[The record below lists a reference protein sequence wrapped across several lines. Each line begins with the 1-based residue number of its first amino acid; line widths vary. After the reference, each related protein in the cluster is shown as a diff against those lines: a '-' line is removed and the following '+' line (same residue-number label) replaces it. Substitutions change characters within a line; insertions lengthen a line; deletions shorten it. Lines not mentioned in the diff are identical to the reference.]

1 MRKWLVKLER
11 WMNNYKLNKKLL
23 FLYVVC
29 VLLPLIVT
37 DSVVIY
43 IALHTEEVKQQH
55 MMENDVNAVQ
65 FSFSNSIESAASVVK
80 AVDTNEYIDNFL
92 NEKYESSLSYFVACN
107 KAKNLLFNN
116 NIGGDSSRMTI
127 YADNE
132 TITNGGKFSRLS
144 SIKDEE
150 WYQYMVQTGCNTC
163 VYTYYDQSRSPVVGA
178 KRKILFLRRMNC
190 YGPGCEKVVKIELD
204 YSALVRGLVK
214 MNYESPIYIC
224 SDGKILYSN
233 DGKSSSTGMDF
244 LPFIYEDQVGYEK
257 EMTVYGKT
265 LQIYALKSKA
275 NIVDSML
282 QNAPLILLLVLIN
295 AVFPLTFMVAINR
308 SLTTRIREL
317 GQAFESVD
325 QDRLVSIA
333 CVRGKDEIGALM
345 QNYNRMV
352 DRTNELIQTVYKD
365 RLKKQEMDIA
375 RQHAEL
381 LALHSQINPH
391 SLAEYLGSLGYET
404 YAQHPYYASGWDR
417 EKVYPLLGFSDMDF
431 IDDYENKSYVRKY
444 VSDASDFSHVIR
456 TFENKKE
463 GSPAFIFNVTMQN
476 HGGYTEEY
484 RNFSNDVEADCGTDA
499 LNQYLSL
506 IRLTDESLR
515 ELIQYFSEVDEKTLI
530 VFFGDHQPSDTVVR
544 PIQLANG
551 IDPSNLTEAEQAARY
566 QVPYL
571 IWANFGIAEEKNL
584 DMSVN
589 YLGANVLKLAGVPT
603 GAYQNFLLELQKSYP
618 ILSASLM
625 ESADVKEEEQKERL
639 LMYQKLQYYN
649 IFDAGEP

>member
-116 NIGGDSSRMTI
+116 IGGDSSRMTI

-190 YGPGCEKVVKIELD
+190 YGSGCEKVVKIELD

-391 SLAEYLGSLGYET
+391 FLFNALESIRMHSIIKQEYETADMVSKLAVMTRQNVDWGEELVEIRREMEFVEAYLGLQKYRFGDRLSYQLDVAEDCRELRLPKLTVVTFVENACVHGIESKTTPGWIFVRISRDEEELCIEVEDTGDGMDEQTVEILNEKLQNPSIEQLKDKSRVGMLNASLRIKMLT
-404 YAQHPYYASGWDR
+404 SGNYR
-417 EKVYPLLGFSDMDF
+417 ISIESEQGVG
-431 IDDYENKSYVRKY
+431 
-444 VSDASDFSHVIR
+444 
-456 TFENKKE
+456 
-463 GSPAFIFNVTMQN
+463 TMIQL
-476 HGGYTEEY
+476 
-484 RNFSNDVEADCGTDA
+484 R
-499 LNQYLSL
+499 LSL
-506 IRLTDESLR
+506 EALMNST
-515 ELIQYFSEVDEKTLI
+515 
-530 VFFGDHQPSDTVVR
+530 
-544 PIQLANG
+544 G
-551 IDPSNLTEAEQAARY
+551 I
-566 QVPYL
+566 
-571 IWANFGIAEEKNL
+571 
-584 DMSVN
+584 
-589 YLGANVLKLAGVPT
+589 
-603 GAYQNFLLELQKSYP
+603 
-618 ILSASLM
+618 
-625 ESADVKEEEQKERL
+625 
-639 LMYQKLQYYN
+639 
-649 IFDAGEP
+649 

>member
-43 IALHTEEVKQQH
+43 IALHIEEVKQQH

-391 SLAEYLGSLGYET
+391 FLFNALESIRMHSIIKQEYETADMVSKLAVMTRQNVDWGEELVEIRREMEFVEAYLGLQKYRFGDRLSYQLDVAEDCRELRLPKLTVVTFVENACVHGIERKTTPGWIFVRISRDEEELCIEVEDTGDGMDEQTVEILNEKLQNPSIEQLKDKSRVGMLNASLRIKMLT
-404 YAQHPYYASGWDR
+404 SGNYR
-417 EKVYPLLGFSDMDF
+417 ISIESEQGVG
-431 IDDYENKSYVRKY
+431 
-444 VSDASDFSHVIR
+444 
-456 TFENKKE
+456 
-463 GSPAFIFNVTMQN
+463 TMIQL
-476 HGGYTEEY
+476 
-484 RNFSNDVEADCGTDA
+484 R
-499 LNQYLSL
+499 LSL
-506 IRLTDESLR
+506 EALMNST
-515 ELIQYFSEVDEKTLI
+515 
-530 VFFGDHQPSDTVVR
+530 
-544 PIQLANG
+544 G
-551 IDPSNLTEAEQAARY
+551 I
-566 QVPYL
+566 
-571 IWANFGIAEEKNL
+571 
-584 DMSVN
+584 
-589 YLGANVLKLAGVPT
+589 
-603 GAYQNFLLELQKSYP
+603 
-618 ILSASLM
+618 
-625 ESADVKEEEQKERL
+625 
-639 LMYQKLQYYN
+639 
-649 IFDAGEP
+649 

>member
-190 YGPGCEKVVKIELD
+190 YGSGCEKVVKIELD

-265 LQIYALKSKA
+265 LQIYALKSKT

-391 SLAEYLGSLGYET
+391 FLFNALESIRMHSIIKQEYETADMVSKLAVMTRQNVDWGEELVEIRREMEFVEAYLGLQKYRFGDRLSYQLDVAEDCRELRLPKLTVVTFVENACVHGIERKTTPGWIFVRISRDEEELCIEVEDTGDGMDEQTVEILNEKLQNPSIEQLKDKSRVGMLNASLRIKMLT
-404 YAQHPYYASGWDR
+404 SGNYR
-417 EKVYPLLGFSDMDF
+417 ISIESEQGVG
-431 IDDYENKSYVRKY
+431 
-444 VSDASDFSHVIR
+444 
-456 TFENKKE
+456 
-463 GSPAFIFNVTMQN
+463 TMIQL
-476 HGGYTEEY
+476 
-484 RNFSNDVEADCGTDA
+484 R
-499 LNQYLSL
+499 LSL
-506 IRLTDESLR
+506 EALMNST
-515 ELIQYFSEVDEKTLI
+515 
-530 VFFGDHQPSDTVVR
+530 
-544 PIQLANG
+544 G
-551 IDPSNLTEAEQAARY
+551 I
-566 QVPYL
+566 
-571 IWANFGIAEEKNL
+571 
-584 DMSVN
+584 
-589 YLGANVLKLAGVPT
+589 
-603 GAYQNFLLELQKSYP
+603 
-618 ILSASLM
+618 
-625 ESADVKEEEQKERL
+625 
-639 LMYQKLQYYN
+639 
-649 IFDAGEP
+649 

>member
-150 WYQYMVQTGCNTC
+150 WYQYMVKTGCNTC

-190 YGPGCEKVVKIELD
+190 YGSGCEKVVKIELD

-265 LQIYALKSKA
+265 LQIYALKSKT

-391 SLAEYLGSLGYET
+391 FLFNALESIRMHSIIKQEYETADMVSKLAVMTRQNVDWGEELVEIRREMEFVEAYLGLQKYRFGDRLSYQLDVAEDCRELRLPKLTVVTFVENACVHGIESKTTPGWIFVRISRDEEELCIEVEDTGDGMDEQTVKILNEKLQNPSIEQLKDKSRVGMLNASLRIKMLT
-404 YAQHPYYASGWDR
+404 SGNYR
-417 EKVYPLLGFSDMDF
+417 ISIESEQGVG
-431 IDDYENKSYVRKY
+431 
-444 VSDASDFSHVIR
+444 
-456 TFENKKE
+456 
-463 GSPAFIFNVTMQN
+463 TMIQL
-476 HGGYTEEY
+476 
-484 RNFSNDVEADCGTDA
+484 R
-499 LNQYLSL
+499 LSL
-506 IRLTDESLR
+506 EALMNST
-515 ELIQYFSEVDEKTLI
+515 
-530 VFFGDHQPSDTVVR
+530 
-544 PIQLANG
+544 G
-551 IDPSNLTEAEQAARY
+551 I
-566 QVPYL
+566 
-571 IWANFGIAEEKNL
+571 
-584 DMSVN
+584 
-589 YLGANVLKLAGVPT
+589 
-603 GAYQNFLLELQKSYP
+603 
-618 ILSASLM
+618 
-625 ESADVKEEEQKERL
+625 
-639 LMYQKLQYYN
+639 
-649 IFDAGEP
+649 

>member
-190 YGPGCEKVVKIELD
+190 YGSGCEKVVKIELD

-265 LQIYALKSKA
+265 LQIYALKSKT

-391 SLAEYLGSLGYET
+391 FLFNALESIRMHSIIKQEYETADMVSKLAVMTRQNVDWGEELVEIRREMEFVEAYLGLQKYRFGDRLSYQLDVAEDCRELRLPKLTVVTFVENACVHGIESKTTPGWIFVRISRDEEELCIEVEDTGDGMDEQTVKILNEKLQNPSIEQLKDKSRVGMLNASLRIKMLT
-404 YAQHPYYASGWDR
+404 SGNYR
-417 EKVYPLLGFSDMDF
+417 ISIESEQGVG
-431 IDDYENKSYVRKY
+431 
-444 VSDASDFSHVIR
+444 
-456 TFENKKE
+456 
-463 GSPAFIFNVTMQN
+463 TMIQL
-476 HGGYTEEY
+476 
-484 RNFSNDVEADCGTDA
+484 R
-499 LNQYLSL
+499 LSL
-506 IRLTDESLR
+506 EALMNST
-515 ELIQYFSEVDEKTLI
+515 
-530 VFFGDHQPSDTVVR
+530 
-544 PIQLANG
+544 G
-551 IDPSNLTEAEQAARY
+551 I
-566 QVPYL
+566 
-571 IWANFGIAEEKNL
+571 
-584 DMSVN
+584 
-589 YLGANVLKLAGVPT
+589 
-603 GAYQNFLLELQKSYP
+603 
-618 ILSASLM
+618 
-625 ESADVKEEEQKERL
+625 
-639 LMYQKLQYYN
+639 
-649 IFDAGEP
+649 

>member
-190 YGPGCEKVVKIELD
+190 YGSGCEKVVKIELD
-204 YSALVRGLVK
+204 YGALVRGLVK

-391 SLAEYLGSLGYET
+391 FLFNALESIRMHSIIKQEYETADMVSKLAVMTRQNVDWGEELVEIRREMEFVEAYLGLQKYRFGDRLSYQLDVAEDCRELRLPKLTVVTFVENACVHGIERKTTPGWIFVRISRDEEELCIEVEDTGDGMDEQTVKILNEKLQNPSIEQLKDKSRVGMLNASLRIKMLT
-404 YAQHPYYASGWDR
+404 SGNYR
-417 EKVYPLLGFSDMDF
+417 ISIESEQGVG
-431 IDDYENKSYVRKY
+431 
-444 VSDASDFSHVIR
+444 
-456 TFENKKE
+456 
-463 GSPAFIFNVTMQN
+463 TMIQL
-476 HGGYTEEY
+476 
-484 RNFSNDVEADCGTDA
+484 R
-499 LNQYLSL
+499 LSL
-506 IRLTDESLR
+506 EALMNST
-515 ELIQYFSEVDEKTLI
+515 
-530 VFFGDHQPSDTVVR
+530 
-544 PIQLANG
+544 G
-551 IDPSNLTEAEQAARY
+551 I
-566 QVPYL
+566 
-571 IWANFGIAEEKNL
+571 
-584 DMSVN
+584 
-589 YLGANVLKLAGVPT
+589 
-603 GAYQNFLLELQKSYP
+603 
-618 ILSASLM
+618 
-625 ESADVKEEEQKERL
+625 
-639 LMYQKLQYYN
+639 
-649 IFDAGEP
+649 

>member
-1 MRKWLVKLER
+1 MRKWLGKLER

-116 NIGGDSSRMTI
+116 IGGDSSRMTI

-190 YGPGCEKVVKIELD
+190 YGSGCEKVVKIELD

-391 SLAEYLGSLGYET
+391 FLFNALESIRMHSIIKQEYETADMVSKLAVMTRQNVDWGEELVEIRREMEFVEAYLGLQKYRFGDRLSYQLDVAEDCRELRLPKLTVVTFVENACVHGIESKTTPGWIFVRISRDEEELCIEVEDTGDGMDEQTVKILNEKLQNPSIEQLKDKSRVGMLNASLRIKMLT
-404 YAQHPYYASGWDR
+404 SGNYR
-417 EKVYPLLGFSDMDF
+417 ISIESEQGVG
-431 IDDYENKSYVRKY
+431 
-444 VSDASDFSHVIR
+444 
-456 TFENKKE
+456 
-463 GSPAFIFNVTMQN
+463 TMIQL
-476 HGGYTEEY
+476 
-484 RNFSNDVEADCGTDA
+484 R
-499 LNQYLSL
+499 LSL
-506 IRLTDESLR
+506 EALMNST
-515 ELIQYFSEVDEKTLI
+515 
-530 VFFGDHQPSDTVVR
+530 
-544 PIQLANG
+544 G
-551 IDPSNLTEAEQAARY
+551 I
-566 QVPYL
+566 
-571 IWANFGIAEEKNL
+571 
-584 DMSVN
+584 
-589 YLGANVLKLAGVPT
+589 
-603 GAYQNFLLELQKSYP
+603 
-618 ILSASLM
+618 
-625 ESADVKEEEQKERL
+625 
-639 LMYQKLQYYN
+639 
-649 IFDAGEP
+649 

>member
-190 YGPGCEKVVKIELD
+190 YGSGCEKVVKIELD

-265 LQIYALKSKA
+265 LQIYALKSKT

-391 SLAEYLGSLGYET
+391 FLFNALESIRMHSIIKQEYETADMVSKLAVMTRQNVDWGEELVEIRREMEFVEAYLGLQKYRFGDRLSYQLDVAEDCRELRLPKLTVVTFVENACVHGIERKTTPGWIFVRISRDEEELCIEVEDTGDGMDEQTVEILNEKLQNPSIEQLKDKSRVGMLNASLRIKMLT
-404 YAQHPYYASGWDR
+404 SGNYR
-417 EKVYPLLGFSDMDF
+417 ISIESEQGVG
-431 IDDYENKSYVRKY
+431 
-444 VSDASDFSHVIR
+444 
-456 TFENKKE
+456 
-463 GSPAFIFNVTMQN
+463 TMIQL
-476 HGGYTEEY
+476 
-484 RNFSNDVEADCGTDA
+484 R
-499 LNQYLSL
+499 LSL
-506 IRLTDESLR
+506 EALMNS
-515 ELIQYFSEVDEKTLI
+515 K
-530 VFFGDHQPSDTVVR
+530 
-544 PIQLANG
+544 G
-551 IDPSNLTEAEQAARY
+551 I
-566 QVPYL
+566 
-571 IWANFGIAEEKNL
+571 
-584 DMSVN
+584 
-589 YLGANVLKLAGVPT
+589 
-603 GAYQNFLLELQKSYP
+603 
-618 ILSASLM
+618 
-625 ESADVKEEEQKERL
+625 
-639 LMYQKLQYYN
+639 
-649 IFDAGEP
+649 

>member
-1 MRKWLVKLER
+1 MREWLVKLER
-11 WMNNYKLNKKLL
+11 WMNNYKLKKKLL

-65 FSFSNSIESAASVVK
+65 FSLSNSIESAASVAK
-80 AVDTNEYIDNFL
+80 AVDTNKYIDNFL
-92 NEKYESSLSYFVACN
+92 NEKYESSLSYFVAYN
-107 KAKNLLFNN
+107 EAKNLLFNN

-132 TITNGGKFSRLS
+132 TITNGGEFSRLS

-178 KRKILFLRRMNC
+178 KRKILFLRRMNY
-190 YGPGCEKVVKIELD
+190 YGSGCEKVVKIELD

-224 SDGKILYSN
+224 SDGKILCSN

-265 LQIYALKSKA
+265 LQIYALKSKT

-391 SLAEYLGSLGYET
+391 FLFNALESIRMHSIIKQEYETADMVSKLAVMTRQNVDWGEELVEIRREMEFVEAYLGLQKYRFGDRLSYQLDVAEDCRELRLPKLTVVTFVENACVHGIESKTTPGWIFVRISRDEEELCIEVEDTGDGMDEQTVEILNEKLQNPSIEQLKDKSRVGMLNASLRIKMLT
-404 YAQHPYYASGWDR
+404 SGNYR
-417 EKVYPLLGFSDMDF
+417 ISIESEQGVG
-431 IDDYENKSYVRKY
+431 
-444 VSDASDFSHVIR
+444 
-456 TFENKKE
+456 
-463 GSPAFIFNVTMQN
+463 TMIQL
-476 HGGYTEEY
+476 
-484 RNFSNDVEADCGTDA
+484 R
-499 LNQYLSL
+499 LSL
-506 IRLTDESLR
+506 EALMNST
-515 ELIQYFSEVDEKTLI
+515 
-530 VFFGDHQPSDTVVR
+530 
-544 PIQLANG
+544 G
-551 IDPSNLTEAEQAARY
+551 I
-566 QVPYL
+566 
-571 IWANFGIAEEKNL
+571 
-584 DMSVN
+584 
-589 YLGANVLKLAGVPT
+589 
-603 GAYQNFLLELQKSYP
+603 
-618 ILSASLM
+618 
-625 ESADVKEEEQKERL
+625 
-639 LMYQKLQYYN
+639 
-649 IFDAGEP
+649 

>member
-190 YGPGCEKVVKIELD
+190 YGSGCEKVVKIELD
-204 YSALVRGLVK
+204 YGALVRGLVK

-333 CVRGKDEIGALM
+333 CVRGKEEIGALM

-391 SLAEYLGSLGYET
+391 FLFNALESIRMHSIIKQEYETADMVSKLAVMTRQNVDWGEELVEIRREMEFVEAYLGLQKYRFGDRLSYQLDVAEDCRELRLPKLTVVTFVENACVHGIESKTTPGWIFVRISRDEEELCIEVEDTGDGMDEQTVKILNEKLQNPSIEQLKDKSRVGMLNASLRIKMLT
-404 YAQHPYYASGWDR
+404 SGNYR
-417 EKVYPLLGFSDMDF
+417 ISIESEQGVG
-431 IDDYENKSYVRKY
+431 
-444 VSDASDFSHVIR
+444 
-456 TFENKKE
+456 
-463 GSPAFIFNVTMQN
+463 TMIQL
-476 HGGYTEEY
+476 
-484 RNFSNDVEADCGTDA
+484 R
-499 LNQYLSL
+499 LSL
-506 IRLTDESLR
+506 EALMNST
-515 ELIQYFSEVDEKTLI
+515 
-530 VFFGDHQPSDTVVR
+530 
-544 PIQLANG
+544 G
-551 IDPSNLTEAEQAARY
+551 I
-566 QVPYL
+566 
-571 IWANFGIAEEKNL
+571 
-584 DMSVN
+584 
-589 YLGANVLKLAGVPT
+589 
-603 GAYQNFLLELQKSYP
+603 
-618 ILSASLM
+618 
-625 ESADVKEEEQKERL
+625 
-639 LMYQKLQYYN
+639 
-649 IFDAGEP
+649 

>member
-80 AVDTNEYIDNFL
+80 AVDANEYIDNFL

-391 SLAEYLGSLGYET
+391 FLFNALESIRMHSIIKQEYETADMVSKLAVMTRQNVDWGEELVEIRREMEFVEAYLGLQKYRFGDRLSYQLDVAEDCRELRLPKLTVVTFVENACVHGIERKTTPGWIFVRISRDEEELCIEVEDTGDGMDEQTVKILNEKLQNPSIEQLKDKSRVGMLNASLRIKMLT
-404 YAQHPYYASGWDR
+404 SGNYR
-417 EKVYPLLGFSDMDF
+417 ISIESEQGVG
-431 IDDYENKSYVRKY
+431 
-444 VSDASDFSHVIR
+444 
-456 TFENKKE
+456 
-463 GSPAFIFNVTMQN
+463 TMIQL
-476 HGGYTEEY
+476 
-484 RNFSNDVEADCGTDA
+484 R
-499 LNQYLSL
+499 LSL
-506 IRLTDESLR
+506 EALMNST
-515 ELIQYFSEVDEKTLI
+515 
-530 VFFGDHQPSDTVVR
+530 
-544 PIQLANG
+544 G
-551 IDPSNLTEAEQAARY
+551 I
-566 QVPYL
+566 
-571 IWANFGIAEEKNL
+571 
-584 DMSVN
+584 
-589 YLGANVLKLAGVPT
+589 
-603 GAYQNFLLELQKSYP
+603 
-618 ILSASLM
+618 
-625 ESADVKEEEQKERL
+625 
-639 LMYQKLQYYN
+639 
-649 IFDAGEP
+649 

>member
-190 YGPGCEKVVKIELD
+190 YGSGCEKVVKIELD

-391 SLAEYLGSLGYET
+391 FLFNALESIRMHSIIKQEYETADMVSKLAVMTRQNVDWGEELVEIRREMEFVEAYLGLQKYRFGDRLSYQLDVTEDCRELRLPKLTVVTFVENACVHGIESKTTPGWIFVRISRDEEELCIEVEDTGDGMDEQTVEILNEKLQNPSIEQLKDKSRVGMLNASLRIKMLT
-404 YAQHPYYASGWDR
+404 SGNYR
-417 EKVYPLLGFSDMDF
+417 ISIESEQGVG
-431 IDDYENKSYVRKY
+431 
-444 VSDASDFSHVIR
+444 
-456 TFENKKE
+456 
-463 GSPAFIFNVTMQN
+463 TMIQL
-476 HGGYTEEY
+476 
-484 RNFSNDVEADCGTDA
+484 R
-499 LNQYLSL
+499 LSL
-506 IRLTDESLR
+506 EALMNST
-515 ELIQYFSEVDEKTLI
+515 
-530 VFFGDHQPSDTVVR
+530 
-544 PIQLANG
+544 G
-551 IDPSNLTEAEQAARY
+551 I
-566 QVPYL
+566 
-571 IWANFGIAEEKNL
+571 
-584 DMSVN
+584 
-589 YLGANVLKLAGVPT
+589 
-603 GAYQNFLLELQKSYP
+603 
-618 ILSASLM
+618 
-625 ESADVKEEEQKERL
+625 
-639 LMYQKLQYYN
+639 
-649 IFDAGEP
+649 

>member
-265 LQIYALKSKA
+265 LQIYALKSKT

-391 SLAEYLGSLGYET
+391 FLFNALESIRMHSIIKQEYETADMVSKLAVMTRQNVDWGEELVEIRREMEFVEAYLGLQKYRFGDRLSYQLDVAEDCRELRLPKLTVVTFVENACVHGIERKTTPGWIFVRISRDEEELCIEVEDTGDGMDEQTVKILNEKLQNPSIEQLKDKSRVGMLNASLRIKMLT
-404 YAQHPYYASGWDR
+404 SGNYR
-417 EKVYPLLGFSDMDF
+417 ISIESEQGVG
-431 IDDYENKSYVRKY
+431 
-444 VSDASDFSHVIR
+444 
-456 TFENKKE
+456 
-463 GSPAFIFNVTMQN
+463 TMIQL
-476 HGGYTEEY
+476 
-484 RNFSNDVEADCGTDA
+484 R
-499 LNQYLSL
+499 LSL
-506 IRLTDESLR
+506 EALMNS
-515 ELIQYFSEVDEKTLI
+515 K
-530 VFFGDHQPSDTVVR
+530 
-544 PIQLANG
+544 G
-551 IDPSNLTEAEQAARY
+551 I
-566 QVPYL
+566 
-571 IWANFGIAEEKNL
+571 
-584 DMSVN
+584 
-589 YLGANVLKLAGVPT
+589 
-603 GAYQNFLLELQKSYP
+603 
-618 ILSASLM
+618 
-625 ESADVKEEEQKERL
+625 
-639 LMYQKLQYYN
+639 
-649 IFDAGEP
+649 

>member
-11 WMNNYKLNKKLL
+11 WMNNYKLNKQLL

-116 NIGGDSSRMTI
+116 IGGDSSRMTI

-190 YGPGCEKVVKIELD
+190 YGSGCEKVVKIELD

-391 SLAEYLGSLGYET
+391 FLFNALESIRMHSIIKQEYETADMVSKLAVMTRQNVDWGEELVEIRREMEFVEAYLGLQKYRFGDRLSYQLDVAEDCRELRLPKLTVVTFVENACVHGIESKTTPGWIFVRISRDEEELCIEVEDTGDGMDEQTVKILNEKLQNPSIEQLKDKSRVGMLNASLRIKMLT
-404 YAQHPYYASGWDR
+404 SGNYR
-417 EKVYPLLGFSDMDF
+417 ISIESEQGVG
-431 IDDYENKSYVRKY
+431 
-444 VSDASDFSHVIR
+444 
-456 TFENKKE
+456 
-463 GSPAFIFNVTMQN
+463 TMIQL
-476 HGGYTEEY
+476 
-484 RNFSNDVEADCGTDA
+484 R
-499 LNQYLSL
+499 LSL
-506 IRLTDESLR
+506 EALMNST
-515 ELIQYFSEVDEKTLI
+515 
-530 VFFGDHQPSDTVVR
+530 
-544 PIQLANG
+544 G
-551 IDPSNLTEAEQAARY
+551 I
-566 QVPYL
+566 
-571 IWANFGIAEEKNL
+571 
-584 DMSVN
+584 
-589 YLGANVLKLAGVPT
+589 
-603 GAYQNFLLELQKSYP
+603 
-618 ILSASLM
+618 
-625 ESADVKEEEQKERL
+625 
-639 LMYQKLQYYN
+639 
-649 IFDAGEP
+649 

>member
-23 FLYVVC
+23 FLYVAC

-190 YGPGCEKVVKIELD
+190 YGSGCEKVVKIELD

-391 SLAEYLGSLGYET
+391 FLFNALESIRMHSIIKQEYETADMVSKLAVMTRQNVDWGEELVEIRREMEFVEAYLGLQKYRFGDRLSYQLDVAEDCRELRLPKLTVVTFVENACVHGIESKTTPGWIFVRISRDEEELCIEVEDTGDGMDEQTVEILNEKLQNPSIEQLKDKSRVGMLNASLRIKMLT
-404 YAQHPYYASGWDR
+404 SGNYR
-417 EKVYPLLGFSDMDF
+417 ISIESEQGVG
-431 IDDYENKSYVRKY
+431 
-444 VSDASDFSHVIR
+444 
-456 TFENKKE
+456 
-463 GSPAFIFNVTMQN
+463 TMIQL
-476 HGGYTEEY
+476 
-484 RNFSNDVEADCGTDA
+484 R
-499 LNQYLSL
+499 LSL
-506 IRLTDESLR
+506 EALMNST
-515 ELIQYFSEVDEKTLI
+515 
-530 VFFGDHQPSDTVVR
+530 
-544 PIQLANG
+544 G
-551 IDPSNLTEAEQAARY
+551 I
-566 QVPYL
+566 
-571 IWANFGIAEEKNL
+571 
-584 DMSVN
+584 
-589 YLGANVLKLAGVPT
+589 
-603 GAYQNFLLELQKSYP
+603 
-618 ILSASLM
+618 
-625 ESADVKEEEQKERL
+625 
-639 LMYQKLQYYN
+639 
-649 IFDAGEP
+649 

>member
-391 SLAEYLGSLGYET
+391 FLFNALESIRMHSIIKQEYETADMVSKLAVMTRQNVDWGEELVEIRREMEFVEAYLGLQKYRFGDRLSYQLDVAEDCRELRLPKLTVVTFVENACVHGIERKTTPGWIFVRISRDEEELCIEVEDTGDGMDEQTVEILNEKLQNPSIEQLKDKSRVGMLNASLRIKMLT
-404 YAQHPYYASGWDR
+404 SGNYR
-417 EKVYPLLGFSDMDF
+417 ISIESEQGVG
-431 IDDYENKSYVRKY
+431 
-444 VSDASDFSHVIR
+444 
-456 TFENKKE
+456 
-463 GSPAFIFNVTMQN
+463 TMIQL
-476 HGGYTEEY
+476 
-484 RNFSNDVEADCGTDA
+484 R
-499 LNQYLSL
+499 LSL
-506 IRLTDESLR
+506 EALMNST
-515 ELIQYFSEVDEKTLI
+515 
-530 VFFGDHQPSDTVVR
+530 
-544 PIQLANG
+544 G
-551 IDPSNLTEAEQAARY
+551 I
-566 QVPYL
+566 
-571 IWANFGIAEEKNL
+571 
-584 DMSVN
+584 
-589 YLGANVLKLAGVPT
+589 
-603 GAYQNFLLELQKSYP
+603 
-618 ILSASLM
+618 
-625 ESADVKEEEQKERL
+625 
-639 LMYQKLQYYN
+639 
-649 IFDAGEP
+649 

>member
-80 AVDTNEYIDNFL
+80 AVDANEYIDNFL

-190 YGPGCEKVVKIELD
+190 YGSGCEKVVKIELD

-391 SLAEYLGSLGYET
+391 FLFNALESIRMHSIIKQEYETADMVSKLAVMTRQNVDWGEELVEIRREMEFVEAYLGLQKYRFGDRLSYQLDVAEDCRELRLPKLTVVTFVENACVHGIESKTTPGWIFVRISRDEEELCIEVEDTGDGMDEQTVKILNEKLQNPSIEQLKDKSRVGMLNASLRIKMLT
-404 YAQHPYYASGWDR
+404 SGNYR
-417 EKVYPLLGFSDMDF
+417 ISIESEQGVG
-431 IDDYENKSYVRKY
+431 
-444 VSDASDFSHVIR
+444 
-456 TFENKKE
+456 
-463 GSPAFIFNVTMQN
+463 TMIQL
-476 HGGYTEEY
+476 
-484 RNFSNDVEADCGTDA
+484 R
-499 LNQYLSL
+499 LSL
-506 IRLTDESLR
+506 EALMNS
-515 ELIQYFSEVDEKTLI
+515 K
-530 VFFGDHQPSDTVVR
+530 
-544 PIQLANG
+544 G
-551 IDPSNLTEAEQAARY
+551 I
-566 QVPYL
+566 
-571 IWANFGIAEEKNL
+571 
-584 DMSVN
+584 
-589 YLGANVLKLAGVPT
+589 
-603 GAYQNFLLELQKSYP
+603 
-618 ILSASLM
+618 
-625 ESADVKEEEQKERL
+625 
-639 LMYQKLQYYN
+639 
-649 IFDAGEP
+649 

>member
-265 LQIYALKSKA
+265 LQIYALKSKT

-352 DRTNELIQTVYKD
+352 DRTNELIRTVYKD
-365 RLKKQEMDIA
+365 RLKKQELDIA

-391 SLAEYLGSLGYET
+391 FLFNALESIRMHSIIKQEYETADMVSKLAVMTRQNVDWGEELVEIRREMEFVEAYLGLQKYRFGDRLSYQLDVAEDCRELRLPKLTVVTFVENACVHGIERKTTPGWIFVRISRDEEELCIEVEDTGDGMDEQTVEILNEKLQNPSIEQLKDKSRVGMLNASLRIKMLT
-404 YAQHPYYASGWDR
+404 SGNYR
-417 EKVYPLLGFSDMDF
+417 ISIESEQGVG
-431 IDDYENKSYVRKY
+431 
-444 VSDASDFSHVIR
+444 
-456 TFENKKE
+456 
-463 GSPAFIFNVTMQN
+463 TMIQL
-476 HGGYTEEY
+476 
-484 RNFSNDVEADCGTDA
+484 R
-499 LNQYLSL
+499 LSL
-506 IRLTDESLR
+506 EALMNST
-515 ELIQYFSEVDEKTLI
+515 
-530 VFFGDHQPSDTVVR
+530 
-544 PIQLANG
+544 G
-551 IDPSNLTEAEQAARY
+551 I
-566 QVPYL
+566 
-571 IWANFGIAEEKNL
+571 
-584 DMSVN
+584 
-589 YLGANVLKLAGVPT
+589 
-603 GAYQNFLLELQKSYP
+603 
-618 ILSASLM
+618 
-625 ESADVKEEEQKERL
+625 
-639 LMYQKLQYYN
+639 
-649 IFDAGEP
+649 

>member
-80 AVDTNEYIDNFL
+80 AVDANEYIDNFL

-391 SLAEYLGSLGYET
+391 FLFNALESIRMHSIIKQEYETADMVSKLAVMTRQNVDWGEELVEIRREMEFVEAYLGLQKYRFGDRLSYQLDVAEDCRELRLPKLTVVTFVENACVHGIESKTTPGWIFVRISRDEEELCIEVEDTGDGMDEQTVEILNEKLQNPSIEQLKDKSRVGMLNASLRIKMLT
-404 YAQHPYYASGWDR
+404 SGNYR
-417 EKVYPLLGFSDMDF
+417 ISIESEQGVG
-431 IDDYENKSYVRKY
+431 
-444 VSDASDFSHVIR
+444 
-456 TFENKKE
+456 
-463 GSPAFIFNVTMQN
+463 TMIQL
-476 HGGYTEEY
+476 
-484 RNFSNDVEADCGTDA
+484 R
-499 LNQYLSL
+499 LSL
-506 IRLTDESLR
+506 EALMNST
-515 ELIQYFSEVDEKTLI
+515 
-530 VFFGDHQPSDTVVR
+530 
-544 PIQLANG
+544 G
-551 IDPSNLTEAEQAARY
+551 I
-566 QVPYL
+566 
-571 IWANFGIAEEKNL
+571 
-584 DMSVN
+584 
-589 YLGANVLKLAGVPT
+589 
-603 GAYQNFLLELQKSYP
+603 
-618 ILSASLM
+618 
-625 ESADVKEEEQKERL
+625 
-639 LMYQKLQYYN
+639 
-649 IFDAGEP
+649 

>member
-116 NIGGDSSRMTI
+116 IGGDSSRMTI

-190 YGPGCEKVVKIELD
+190 YGSGCEKVVKIELD

-391 SLAEYLGSLGYET
+391 FLFNALESIRMHSIIKQEYETADMVSKLAVMTRQNVDWGEELVEIRREMEFVEAYLGLQKYRFGDRLSYQLDVAEDCRELRLPKLTVVTFVENACVHGIERKTTPGWIFVRISRDEEELCIEVEDTGDGMDEQTVKILNEKLQNPSIEQLKDKSRVGMLNASLRIKMLT
-404 YAQHPYYASGWDR
+404 SGNYR
-417 EKVYPLLGFSDMDF
+417 ISIESEQGVG
-431 IDDYENKSYVRKY
+431 
-444 VSDASDFSHVIR
+444 
-456 TFENKKE
+456 
-463 GSPAFIFNVTMQN
+463 TMIQL
-476 HGGYTEEY
+476 
-484 RNFSNDVEADCGTDA
+484 R
-499 LNQYLSL
+499 LSL
-506 IRLTDESLR
+506 EALMNST
-515 ELIQYFSEVDEKTLI
+515 
-530 VFFGDHQPSDTVVR
+530 
-544 PIQLANG
+544 G
-551 IDPSNLTEAEQAARY
+551 I
-566 QVPYL
+566 
-571 IWANFGIAEEKNL
+571 
-584 DMSVN
+584 
-589 YLGANVLKLAGVPT
+589 
-603 GAYQNFLLELQKSYP
+603 
-618 ILSASLM
+618 
-625 ESADVKEEEQKERL
+625 
-639 LMYQKLQYYN
+639 
-649 IFDAGEP
+649 

>member
-190 YGPGCEKVVKIELD
+190 YGSGCEKVVKIELD

-265 LQIYALKSKA
+265 LQIYALKSKT

-391 SLAEYLGSLGYET
+391 FLFNALESIRMHSIIKQEYETADMVSKLAVMTRQNVDWGEELVEIRREMEFVEAYLGLQKYRFGDRLSYQLDVAEDCRELRLPKLTVVTFVENACVHGIESKTTPGWIFVRISRDEEELCIEVEDTGDGMDEQTVEILNEKLQNPSIEQLKDKSRVGMLNASLRIKMLT
-404 YAQHPYYASGWDR
+404 SGNYR
-417 EKVYPLLGFSDMDF
+417 ISIESEQGVG
-431 IDDYENKSYVRKY
+431 
-444 VSDASDFSHVIR
+444 
-456 TFENKKE
+456 
-463 GSPAFIFNVTMQN
+463 TMIQL
-476 HGGYTEEY
+476 
-484 RNFSNDVEADCGTDA
+484 R
-499 LNQYLSL
+499 LSL
-506 IRLTDESLR
+506 EALMNST
-515 ELIQYFSEVDEKTLI
+515 
-530 VFFGDHQPSDTVVR
+530 
-544 PIQLANG
+544 G
-551 IDPSNLTEAEQAARY
+551 I
-566 QVPYL
+566 
-571 IWANFGIAEEKNL
+571 
-584 DMSVN
+584 
-589 YLGANVLKLAGVPT
+589 
-603 GAYQNFLLELQKSYP
+603 
-618 ILSASLM
+618 
-625 ESADVKEEEQKERL
+625 
-639 LMYQKLQYYN
+639 
-649 IFDAGEP
+649 

>member
-190 YGPGCEKVVKIELD
+190 YGSGCEKVVKIELD
-204 YSALVRGLVK
+204 YGALVRGLVK

-265 LQIYALKSKA
+265 LQIYALKSKT

-391 SLAEYLGSLGYET
+391 FLFNALESIRMHSIIKQEYETADMVSKLAVMTRQNVDWGEELVEIRREMEFVEAYLGLQKYRFGDRLSYQLDVAEDCRELRLPKLTVVTFVENACVHGIESKTTPGWIFVRISRDEEELCIEVEDTGDGMDEQTVKILNEKLQNPSIEQLKDKSRVGMLNASLRIKMLT
-404 YAQHPYYASGWDR
+404 SGNYR
-417 EKVYPLLGFSDMDF
+417 ISIESEQGVG
-431 IDDYENKSYVRKY
+431 
-444 VSDASDFSHVIR
+444 
-456 TFENKKE
+456 
-463 GSPAFIFNVTMQN
+463 TMIQL
-476 HGGYTEEY
+476 
-484 RNFSNDVEADCGTDA
+484 R
-499 LNQYLSL
+499 LSL
-506 IRLTDESLR
+506 EALMNST
-515 ELIQYFSEVDEKTLI
+515 
-530 VFFGDHQPSDTVVR
+530 
-544 PIQLANG
+544 G
-551 IDPSNLTEAEQAARY
+551 I
-566 QVPYL
+566 
-571 IWANFGIAEEKNL
+571 
-584 DMSVN
+584 
-589 YLGANVLKLAGVPT
+589 
-603 GAYQNFLLELQKSYP
+603 
-618 ILSASLM
+618 
-625 ESADVKEEEQKERL
+625 
-639 LMYQKLQYYN
+639 
-649 IFDAGEP
+649 

>member
-92 NEKYESSLSYFVACN
+92 NEKYESSLSYCVAFD
-107 KAKNLLFNN
+107 KAKNLVFNTD
-116 NIGGDSSRMTI
+116 IGGDSSRMTI

-190 YGPGCEKVVKIELD
+190 YGSGCEKVVKIELD
-204 YSALVRGLVK
+204 YGALVRGLVK

-391 SLAEYLGSLGYET
+391 FLFNALESIRMHSIIKQEYETADMVSKLAVMTRQNVDGGEELVEIRREMEFVEAYLGLQKYRFGDRLSYQLDVAEDCRELRLPKLTVVTFVENACVHGIERKTTPGWIFVRISRDEEELCIEVEDTGDGMDEQTVGILNEKLQNPSIEQLKDKSRVGMLNASLRIKMLT
-404 YAQHPYYASGWDR
+404 SGNYR
-417 EKVYPLLGFSDMDF
+417 ISIESEQGVG
-431 IDDYENKSYVRKY
+431 
-444 VSDASDFSHVIR
+444 
-456 TFENKKE
+456 
-463 GSPAFIFNVTMQN
+463 TMIQL
-476 HGGYTEEY
+476 
-484 RNFSNDVEADCGTDA
+484 R
-499 LNQYLSL
+499 LSL
-506 IRLTDESLR
+506 EALMNST
-515 ELIQYFSEVDEKTLI
+515 
-530 VFFGDHQPSDTVVR
+530 
-544 PIQLANG
+544 G
-551 IDPSNLTEAEQAARY
+551 I
-566 QVPYL
+566 
-571 IWANFGIAEEKNL
+571 
-584 DMSVN
+584 
-589 YLGANVLKLAGVPT
+589 
-603 GAYQNFLLELQKSYP
+603 
-618 ILSASLM
+618 
-625 ESADVKEEEQKERL
+625 
-639 LMYQKLQYYN
+639 
-649 IFDAGEP
+649 

>member
-265 LQIYALKSKA
+265 LQIYALKSKT

-391 SLAEYLGSLGYET
+391 FLFNALESIRMHSIIKQEYETADMVSKLAVMTRQNVDWGEELVEIRREMEFVEAYLGLQKYRFGDRLSYQLDVAEDCRELRLPKLTVVTFVENACVHGIESKTTPGWIFVRISRDEEELCIEVEDTGDGMDEQTVEILNEKLQNPSIEQLKDKSRVGMLNASLRIKMLT
-404 YAQHPYYASGWDR
+404 SGNYR
-417 EKVYPLLGFSDMDF
+417 ISIESEQGVG
-431 IDDYENKSYVRKY
+431 
-444 VSDASDFSHVIR
+444 
-456 TFENKKE
+456 
-463 GSPAFIFNVTMQN
+463 TMIQL
-476 HGGYTEEY
+476 
-484 RNFSNDVEADCGTDA
+484 R
-499 LNQYLSL
+499 LSL
-506 IRLTDESLR
+506 EALMNST
-515 ELIQYFSEVDEKTLI
+515 
-530 VFFGDHQPSDTVVR
+530 
-544 PIQLANG
+544 G
-551 IDPSNLTEAEQAARY
+551 I
-566 QVPYL
+566 
-571 IWANFGIAEEKNL
+571 
-584 DMSVN
+584 
-589 YLGANVLKLAGVPT
+589 
-603 GAYQNFLLELQKSYP
+603 
-618 ILSASLM
+618 
-625 ESADVKEEEQKERL
+625 
-639 LMYQKLQYYN
+639 
-649 IFDAGEP
+649 